1 MSSFV
6 GFLIFF
12 TKTSYFQLKNMRSP
26 LITIS
31 MESTINKLSVSQQH
45 NLITIPLDNRNVR
58 IFDVNG
64 NRICRLSRDSH
75 SRMVT
80 CAAWLAQPS
89 LFDSLGGGSGGGCSS
104 GTTGGGGGGG
114 NAAGSSSV
122 PCSTASGSSQGST
135 SGGGGGGGGGGSGS
149 IGFGSSIGSPNSL
162 SNNSNSLSLF
172 TCAFDR
178 RVCAWSIVTETK

>member
-1 MSSFV
+1 
-6 GFLIFF
+6 
-12 TKTSYFQLKNMRSP
+12 MRSP

-58 IFDVNG
+58 IYDING

-80 CAAWLAQPS
+80 CAAWLAPLSTSALEGAGGGPS
-89 LFDSLGGGSGGGCSS
+89 TSGPSGSGGG
-104 GTTGGGGGGG
+104 
-114 NAAGSSSV
+114 GSSS
-122 PCSTASGSSQGST
+122 SGPPNM
-135 SGGGGGGGGGGSGS
+135 
-149 IGFGSSIGSPNSL
+149 SSISSPNSF
-162 SNNSNSLSLF
+162 SNNSGNNSLSLF